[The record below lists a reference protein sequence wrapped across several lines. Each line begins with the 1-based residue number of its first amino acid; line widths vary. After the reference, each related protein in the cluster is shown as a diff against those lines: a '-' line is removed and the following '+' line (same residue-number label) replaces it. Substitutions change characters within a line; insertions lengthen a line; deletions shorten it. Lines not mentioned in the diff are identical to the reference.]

1 MLTRLF
7 FRSRA
12 RAISPSLETVL
23 SDCDDRLLDDIGL
36 LRDPANRL
44 MRAPAEFYAFDLP
57 RVGGRFGGR
66 VANDFATDFGG
77 PKAA

>member
-7 FRSRA
+7 SRN
-12 RAISPSLETVL
+12 RAKAIAPSLEVIL
-23 SDCDDRLLDDIGL
+23 SDCDDHMLEDMGL

-44 MRAPAEFYAFDLP
+44 MRAPAEFYAYDTTK
-57 RVGGRFGGR
+57 FGAGF
-66 VANDFATDFGG
+66 ANDFANGFGG

>member
-7 FRSRA
+7 LRSRA
-12 RAISPSLETVL
+12 KAITPSLEVVL
-23 SDCDDRLLDDIGL
+23 SDCDDHLLQDMGL

-44 MRAPAEFYAFDLP
+44 MRAPAEFYAYDTTKFT
-57 RVGGRFGGR
+57 REF
-66 VANDFATDFGG
+66 ANDFGG

>member
-7 FRSRA
+7 LRSRA
-12 RAISPSLETVL
+12 KAIAPSLEVVL
-23 SDCDDRLLDDIGL
+23 SDYDSHLLQDMGL

-44 MRAPAEFYAFDLP
+44 TRAPAEFYAYDTTKF
-57 RVGGRFGGR
+57 
-66 VANDFATDFGG
+66 ANDFGG

>member
-7 FRSRA
+7 SRSRA
-12 RAISPSLETVL
+12 KAIAPSLETIL

-57 RVGGRFGGR
+57 RVGGPLGARI
-66 VANDFATDFGG
+66 ANDFVTGFGG

>member
-7 FRSRA
+7 SRNRTKA
-12 RAISPSLETVL
+12 VTPSLETIL
-23 SDCDDRLLDDIGL
+23 SECDDHLLEDMGL

-44 MRAPAEFYAFDLP
+44 MRAPAEFYAYD
-57 RVGGRFGGR
+57 VSKFGA
-66 VANDFATDFGG
+66 VSANAFGG

>member
-7 FRSRA
+7 LSGRA
-12 RAISPSLETVL
+12 RAISPKLENVL
-23 SDCDDRLLDDIGL
+23 ADYDNHLLQDMGL

-44 MRAPAEFYAFDLP
+44 MRAPAEFFAYDTTKFAGKFDSQ
-57 RVGGRFGGR
+57 
-66 VANDFATDFGG
+66 FGG